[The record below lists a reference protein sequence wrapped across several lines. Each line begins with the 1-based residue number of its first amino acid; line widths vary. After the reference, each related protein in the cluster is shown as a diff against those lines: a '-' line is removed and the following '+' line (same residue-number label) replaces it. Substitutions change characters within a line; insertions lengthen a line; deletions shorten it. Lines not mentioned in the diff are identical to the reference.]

1 MRGARQED
9 ARCKLGPGL
18 GLDLDLQGKKREGE
32 GKVAMEIRE
41 RIKRLG
47 MSTRERETWS
57 SKAPGSGLLSLFII
71 LSKKRSSIGTRSW
84 DPRKRGEIAGV
95 A

>member
-1 MRGARQED
+1 
-9 ARCKLGPGL
+9 
-18 GLDLDLQGKKREGE
+18 
-32 GKVAMEIRE
+32 MEIRE